1 MNDIKRARTPEEKLQ
16 VIQRLYTAW
25 CKVPD
30 YRLGQLIQGE
40 FKGDCFYVSDDK
52 FIKCIEELVDIKL
65 ELPTVEHPDGL

>member
-25 CKVPD
+25 CKVPEL
-30 YRLGQLIQGE
+30 RLGQLIQST